1 MASTVKMFIPVLGA
15 LYYQMSQ
22 Q

>member
-1 MASTVKMFIPVLGA
+1 MFIPVLGA